1 MADIIGSDAHVDQE
15 LLGLHYL
22 DALDPAESDV
32 IHQHLEQCPA
42 CQAQADEVIDT
53 VAALALLGTDDLEPS
68 STARPESAVRSESAA
83 GLEFPARSET
93 AVGGESVG
101 SAEAEVGV
109 MPAERGN
116 SAAFAASGKSGPARN
131 GSGSVRPARGGG
143 STRPGEKRRR
153 TGKLLRTGALLA
165 LVLVVAGLGLATL
178 VRSPQGGPTPI
189 LTAAAEATD
198 QTTGASASVTVSDED
213 DDGVTIRATVSG
225 LREGTDYLLY
235 AVTSDGG
242 TQEVTRWT
250 GTAAVQDVS
259 GRLPVRLDD
268 LSFFTVALAG
278 GGPVVSVYL
287 PGVPVA
293 PTR

>member
-1 MADIIGSDAHVDQE
+1 
-15 LLGLHYL
+15 
-22 DALDPAESDV
+22 
-32 IHQHLEQCPA
+32 
-42 CQAQADEVIDT
+42 
-53 VAALALLGTDDLEPS
+53 
-68 STARPESAVRSESAA
+68 
-83 GLEFPARSET
+83 
-93 AVGGESVG
+93 
-101 SAEAEVGV
+101 
-109 MPAERGN
+109 
-116 SAAFAASGKSGPARN
+116 
-131 GSGSVRPARGGG
+131 
-143 STRPGEKRRR
+143 
-153 TGKLLRTGALLA
+153 LLRAGALLA

-189 LTAAAEATD
+189 VTAAAEATD
-198 QTTGASASVTVSDED
+198 RTTGASASVTVSDED
-213 DDGVTIRATVSG
+213 DEGVTIRATVSG